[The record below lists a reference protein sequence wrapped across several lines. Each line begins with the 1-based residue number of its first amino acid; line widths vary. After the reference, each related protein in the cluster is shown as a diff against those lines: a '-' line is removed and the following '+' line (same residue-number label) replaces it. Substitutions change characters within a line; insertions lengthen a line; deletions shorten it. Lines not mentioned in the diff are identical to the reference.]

1 MKLIVFTLRMEVA
14 SVELM
19 DIEQQA
25 KQVVVPKKE
34 IGGRMK
40 IPCKNCNQVE
50 IWDLSRFTQLCIRS
64 FPLLLNSTRTP

>member
-50 IWDLSRFTQLCIRS
+50 I
-64 FPLLLNSTRTP
+64 